1 MQRRIYRMRIAAVAI
16 RTGALAIVG
25 LWGLTVNSYAGRPLV
40 TDDAFPVAPGRV
52 EVEAGIELE
61 TTTQSY
67 TLTAPFTFGFGLTEW
82 LEVAI
87 KPSVLYVDD
96 QDASPRKVAGVGDL
110 VLEAKAL
117 LPFRPLDLDLA
128 LVPSLK
134 IPTADEDRGLGTG
147 KVDGGAVF
155 VIDKVFTQT
164 QRLHFNVGYTVV
176 GTVSDVDLQD
186 QLFIGLAGE
195 TSIPGLA
202 EERLQFV
209 AEVFGTTAE
218 EDGGPGDIQGHM
230 GVRYL
235 VTEDI
240 ILDAAIGRSFTANPP
255 VEFFATVGVTWTFDA
270 PWKRRNGEALREKP
284 HAARGLLGSLAR
296 ASTLT
301 TRAFDG
307 QGAAGVGHALD
318 SRPQREAP

>member
-1 MQRRIYRMRIAAVAI
+1 MLRDAVAI
-16 RTGALAIVG
+16 WTGALAIVG
-25 LWGLTVNSYAGRPLV
+25 LLGLTVDLYAGRPLV
-40 TDDAFPVAPGRV
+40 TDDAYPVERGDV
-52 EVEAGIELE
+52 EVEFGIELE

-67 TLTAPFTFGFGLTEW
+67 SLTAPFSFGFGLTDW

-87 KPSVLYVDD
+87 KPSALYVDD
-96 QDASPRKVAGVGDL
+96 QDASPRKVGGVGDL

-134 IPTADEDRGLGTG
+134 LPTADEDRGLGTG

-155 VIDKVFTQT
+155 VVSKEFTDTRKV
-164 QRLHFNVGYTVV
+164 HFNVGYTAV
-176 GTVSDVDLQD
+176 GKTSDVDLQD

-202 EERLQFV
+202 EERLQVV

-218 EDGGPGDIQGHM
+218 EDGGPGDIQGHL

-235 VTEDI
+235 ALESL
-240 ILDAAIGRSFTANPP
+240 ILDAAIGRSFTAHPP
-255 VEFFATVGVTWTFDA
+255 VEFFATVGLTWTFDA
-270 PWKRRNGEALREKP
+270 PWKRRM
-284 HAARGLLGSLAR
+284 
-296 ASTLT
+296 
-301 TRAFDG
+301 
-307 QGAAGVGHALD
+307 
-318 SRPQREAP
+318 RP

>member
-1 MQRRIYRMRIAAVAI
+1 MSAVRLRGRHGEGRRRGGYRMRIAAVTI

-25 LWGLTVNSYAGRPLV
+25 LLGLTVDLYAGRPLV
-40 TDDAFPVAPGRV
+40 TDDADPVARGRV
-52 EVEAGIELE
+52 EVEFGIELE
-61 TTTQSY
+61 TSTQLY
-67 TLTAPFTFGFGLTEW
+67 NLTAPFAFGFGLTDW

-96 QDASPRKVAGVGDL
+96 QDASPRRVAGVGDL
-110 VLEAKAL
+110 VLEAKAR
-117 LPFRPLDLDLA
+117 LPFRPFDLDLA

-155 VIDKVFTQT
+155 VITKAFTET
-164 QRLHFNVGYTVV
+164 RKLHFNVGYTAV
-176 GTVSDVDLQD
+176 GKASEVQLRD
-186 QLFIGLAGE
+186 QLFVGLAGE

-218 EDGGPGDIQGHM
+218 EEGGPGDIQGRL

-235 VTEDI
+235 AVEDLV
-240 ILDAAIGRSFTANPP
+240 LDAAIGRSFTSRPP
-255 VEFFATVGVTWTFDA
+255 VEFFATVGLTWTFDA
-270 PWKRRNGEALREKP
+270 PWKRR
-284 HAARGLLGSLAR
+284 
-296 ASTLT
+296 
-301 TRAFDG
+301 TR
-307 QGAAGVGHALD
+307 
-318 SRPQREAP
+318 